1 MAEISCT
8 IFDGPDKPGML
19 WSVAYPDR
27 PQTVVFKTD
36 EGAVEAV
43 ITEMTELSDGF
54 SFSLR
59 GKMTSGRHT
68 GKSFVAG
75 YCVETRSGHIVLDA

>member
-1 MAEISCT
+1 MAEVSCT

-27 PQTVVFKTD
+27 PETVVFKTD

-43 ITEMTELSDGF
+43 ITEMNELSDGL
-54 SFSLR
+54 SFALR
-59 GKMTSGRHT
+59 GKMASGRHS
-68 GKSFVAG
+68 GKAFVAS
-75 YCVETRSGHIVLDA
+75 YSVETRSGHIVLDV